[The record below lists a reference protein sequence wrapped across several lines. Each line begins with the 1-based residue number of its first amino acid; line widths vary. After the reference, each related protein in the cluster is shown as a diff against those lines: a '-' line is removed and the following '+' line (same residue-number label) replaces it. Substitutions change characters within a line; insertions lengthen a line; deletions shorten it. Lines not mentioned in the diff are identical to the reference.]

1 MGYKKVKIMW
11 TAFGGDASLEYQV
24 SDKLEDL
31 MICEALFAQTNTQF
45 GPAWGYIKPKL
56 PKDRTHT
63 SLSVGDMIEVDGTV
77 YRCEDIGW
85 SVVVPQN

>member
-1 MGYKKVKIMW
+1 MEYKKVKIMW
-11 TAFGGDASLEYQV
+11 TAFGGDASLEHYV
-24 SDKLEDL
+24 SDRVEDL
-31 MICEALFAQTNTQF
+31 KICEEIYAQTNMQF
-45 GPAWGYIKPKL
+45 GPAWGWIQPKL

-63 SLSVGDMIEVDGTV
+63 SLSVGDTIEVDGTV